1 VAQMLAT
8 STCRLNKEIDVKDT
22 VIIYF
27 YKNILG
33 QNKYLGTASVSGAQS
48 INSLFG
54 LDVLDM
60 KKKAP
65 KWNLGTYLTIDG
77 LIFKI

>member
-1 VAQMLAT
+1 MVAT
-8 STCRLNKEIDVKDT
+8 SICGLNKEIDVKDT

-33 QNKYLGTASVSGAQS
+33 QNKYLGAASVSGAQS

>member
-1 VAQMLAT
+1 MIAT

-48 INSLFG
+48 TNSLFG

>member
-1 VAQMLAT
+1 M
-8 STCRLNKEIDVKDT
+8 KDT

-48 INSLFG
+48 TNSLFG